1 MPKKHIK
8 NRVKGCEAAPI
19 ESFAEFQGNLKKMS
33 SGALKKL
40 KESMKRKGIM
50 NDKMSSEQFYAFLH
64 AALSNMIR
72 ATDGALY
79 VCMASSELVNLK
91 RAFEDA
97 GGHWQSFIV
106 WVKNTFTLSRA
117 DYQNQY
123 EPILYGWPK
132 EKKNHYFKGTRN
144 EGNVWEPIKRA
155 LVAYDG
161 EYTTIKLE
169 GCKIRIKG
177 EVEGEIVDE
186 QRTTDIWR
194 ENKPTK
200 SDEHPTMKPIALVA
214 RALWNS
220 SQRGEIVLD
229 GFGGSG
235 STLIAAEQTGRKCY
249 AMELDPKYVDVI
261 VERWEKHTGEK
272 AKKL

>member
-1 MPKKHIK
+1 M
-8 NRVKGCEAAPI
+8 
-19 ESFAEFQGNLKKMS
+19 
-33 SGALKKL
+33 
-40 KESMKRKGIM
+40 
-50 NDKMSSEQFYAFLH
+50 
-64 AALSNMIR
+64 
-72 ATDGALY
+72 
-79 VCMASSELVNLK
+79 
-91 RAFEDA
+91 
-97 GGHWQSFIV
+97 
-106 WVKNTFTLSRA
+106 
-117 DYQNQY
+117 
-123 EPILYGWPK
+123 
-132 EKKNHYFKGTRN
+132 
-144 EGNVWEPIKRA
+144 
-155 LVAYDG
+155 AYDG